1 MPPAYSAASTCS
13 DPTGLCNP
21 SFCSGLSLSRPCQLL
36 AFEGVAKPLIASG
49 YSDVSSLDYFTTPPP
64 VGPISDYSNNPN
76 YTIGQQVNLEWQT
89 NITVGV
95 SLWIYQVADAWAYA
109 PIFKGQHSVPTTYEW
124 TVSNLDL
131 GLTNGTVFY
140 FHLTNSTDTGDDD
153 PIPGCFS
160 HFFNILEADPSSAPG
175 DSSSA
180 STSALPTTT
189 SNPATSS
196 SVPSSHT
203 AATST
208 NTTSQSASP
217 SNAAPVQQGNSLSSG
232 AKAGIG
238 VGAGLVA
245 TALIVG
251 ALIWFMRRKRSASR
265 QVQSSPPYT
274 QQADRYHD
282 NGVASGQDGLP
293 QYEKRRPLAG
303 VNVGQATHEMPVN
316 GQRHEL
322 GGPDVH
328 ELGGTNN

>member
-1 MPPAYSAASTCS
+1 M
-13 DPTGLCNP
+13 
-21 SFCSGLSLSRPCQLL
+21 
-36 AFEGVAKPLIASG
+36 PLIASG

-64 VGPISDYSNNPN
+64 AGPISDYSNHSN

-95 SLWIYQVADAWAYA
+95 TLWLYQVADAWGYA
-109 PIFKGQHSVPTTYEW
+109 PIFRGQHPVPTTYEW

-175 DSSSA
+175 GSSSA
-180 STSALPTTT
+180 GTSALPTTT
-189 SNPATSS
+189 WNPATSS

-203 AATST
+203 AAAST

-217 SNAAPVQQGNSLSSG
+217 SNAASVQQGNSLSSG

-238 VGAGLVA
+238 AGAGLVA
-245 TALIVG
+245 AALIVG

-274 QQADRYHD
+274 QQVDRYHD

-293 QYEKRRPLAG
+293 QYEKRFVLSG
-303 VNVGQATHEMPVN
+303 NVSRSYFWLVTRDSERV
-316 GQRHEL
+316 
-322 GGPDVH
+322 V
-328 ELGGTNN
+328 